1 MRENVGQRS
10 RKRGWPRCPPPATQH
25 CLACALPRQSVWDGH
40 WARRRREAV
49 SVHWLDAGGTW
60 WSAPR
65 QAASDSCFARPARTR
80 RAGPEPAVPA
90 VVWPRRGRARQ
101 AARRP

>member
-49 SVHWLDAGGTW
+49 SVHWLDAGG
-60 WSAPR
+60 SAR
-65 QAASDSCFARPARTR
+65 HRRWMCRAAGDDLLDAS
-80 RAGPEPAVPA
+80 
-90 VVWPRRGRARQ
+90 
-101 AARRP
+101 